1 MATSNFEFLKGVN
14 DFLFS
19 IARAAEKNYP
29 DDPNTTLFKVR
40 VFGEST
46 AKHLAK
52 ILDIEAPDNQHD
64 LLRELAKV
72 PFVDD
77 NILKVFHQLRQ
88 IGNQAVHEYHN
99 DLEDAAMC
107 LRLAFRIAV
116 WYYRLVTKDYD
127 FAVPV
132 FVLPSSENSDKF
144 EQEILLLKAQLAS
157 AYQTETQTKAEVA
170 AQNAKLIALT
180 GYISILESNKDET
193 QEQTQQRIDALE
205 AQLKEKDAELAKKTE
220 VERKAYKKQML
231 DQAAS
236 RTLDLS
242 ESETRYLID
251 RQLRKA
257 GWDADSENI
266 KFSNGARPQVGRN
279 MAIAEWPTGKDETG
293 KLGYADYVLF
303 VGLKPIGVIEA
314 KKANKDVAA
323 KLSEAYRYSQCFDH
337 DFLRRELQDAAN
349 DPQSLDLIAESL
361 PAYVPTWSDSSSSTP
376 YKIPFCYSANGRDY
390 RAAVKTKSGIWCRD
404 VRHST
409 NMAKALPEWHRP
421 EELIAKL
428 ESDNQLNNRWFSDN
442 ADMSDLGL
450 RYYQE
455 EAVQAV
461 EKAIVSGQQDILL
474 AMATGT
480 GKTRTAIALM
490 YRLIQSQRFKRI
502 LFLVD
507 RTSLGKQAL
516 DSFEDTNI
524 KGDTFNSIF
533 NVKGLTDR
541 FPEDSTKIHV
551 ATVQSLVKRT
561 LQSDEVMPVG
571 RYDCIIVD
579 EAHRGYILDKE
590 QTEGEEKFRNE
601 LDFISSYRRI
611 IDHFDSVKIALTAT
625 PAQHTIDI
633 FGGEKKQ
640 PVYRYSYRKA
650 VIDGYLTDQEPPIRI
665 VTQLSEGGV
674 YLSQGAEVQR
684 LSNQGELVNDTLVD
698 EQGFEVA
705 DFNRTL
711 IASNFNKVICE
722 ELANNKDF
730 AIDPTSPQK
739 TLVFCV
745 NNTHADMVVEELR
758 TAFKAKYPQ
767 LEHDAIIKITGDS
780 DKDATKVQS
789 MITRFK
795 KERLPN
801 IVVTVDLL
809 TTGIDIPS
817 ICNLV
822 FMRKVRSRILYEQM
836 KGRATRLCPE
846 VGKTSFRIF
855 DAVDLYSTLQ
865 SVDTMRPV
873 VVRPN
878 VDLQTL
884 VNEITDSETYK
895 TIEADGRSFAEH
907 SHEQLVA
914 KLQRIIGHAQFNRD
928 KSKDI
933 EAHIKRF
940 DEICTETVG
949 CDFLGL
955 AKKLKEKGPKWSA
968 EVFNNATNLISRL
981 EQLKTEINEL
991 RDMPIFTD
999 LPDAVTGVT
1008 QVWGDHDSAED
1019 FLEAFDQLVD
1029 VSVNQQEALDI
1040 IVNRPRD
1047 LTRKGLIEL
1056 QEWFDAQNY
1065 NDATL
1070 RHAWNVAKN
1079 QDIAAKLIGHIRRA
1093 SIGDA
1098 LMPFEQRV
1106 DLALERIKAAN
1117 DWNDEQLSWLERLA
1131 SSIKEKVV
1139 LDDDTFK
1146 TGNYKR
1152 KGGKR
1157 KLMNV
1162 FNDELDTILA
1172 EFNEYM
1178 WDERA

>member
-52 ILDIEAPDNQHD
+52 ILDIETPDNQHD

-116 WYYRLVTKDYD
+116 WYYRLVTKDYE

-144 EQEILLLKAQLAS
+144 EQEILSLKAQLAS

-251 RQLRKA
+251 RQLCKA
-257 GWDADSENI
+257 GWDADSENL
-266 KFSNGARPQVGRN
+266 KFSKGTRPQVGRN

-303 VGLKPIGVIEA
+303 VGLKPIGMIEA

-337 DFLRRELQDAAN
+337 DFLRSELQDAAN

-376 YKIPFCYSANGRDY
+376 YQIPFCYSANGRDY

-404 VRHST
+404 VRHPT

-611 IDHFDSVKIALTAT
+611 IDHFDAVKVALTAT
-625 PAQHTIDI
+625 PALHTIDI

-684 LSNQGELVNDTLVD
+684 LSNQGELVNDTLDD

-705 DFNRTL
+705 DFNRAL

-822 FMRKVRSRILYEQM
+822 FMRKVKSRILYEQM

-873 VVRPN
+873 VVRPS

-940 DEICTETVG
+940 DEICTETAG

-999 LPDAVTGVT
+999 LPDAVTGVS

-1106 DLALERIKAAN
+1106 DLALARILKAN
-1117 DWNDEQLSWLERLA
+1117 EWNEEQVSWLERLA